1 MEKKINSYYGMA
13 YNDYCYAKAGMQVG
27 EQLGNY
33 NGVAALCAQSAEKYL
48 KAVLEITF
56 AKDALGLMHS
66 HNLRAITNKLK
77 EAYPELELSTKDMKW
92 LGDFYFDARYPG
104 DNFVEVNKED
114 ALECIRITEDLQ
126 QKVRNLLEHNQIERE
141 NKKAQIQSLDSFD
154 L

>member
-66 HNLRAITNKLK
+66 QNLRAITNKLK

-126 QKVRNLLEHNQIERE
+126 QKVRNLLEQNQIERE
-141 NKKAQIQSLDSFD
+141 NKKAQIQNLDSFD

>member
-1 MEKKINSYYGMA
+1 METKINSYYGMA

-56 AKDALGLMHS
+56 SEEALGLLHS

-77 EAYPELELSTKDMKW
+77 EIYPDLPLSTKDMKW

-104 DNFVEVNKED
+104 DNFVEVNKDD
-114 ALECIRITEDLQ
+114 ALECLRLTEDLA
-126 QKVRNLLEHNQIERE
+126 QKVTVLLEQNDQKRKE
-141 NKKAQIQSLDSFD
+141 KKDRLQKLDTFD
-154 L
+154 I

>member
-1 MEKKINSYYGMA
+1 
-13 YNDYCYAKAGMQVG
+13 
-27 EQLGNY
+27 
-33 NGVAALCAQSAEKYL
+33 
-48 KAVLEITF
+48 
-56 AKDALGLMHS
+56 
-66 HNLRAITNKLK
+66 
-77 EAYPELELSTKDMKW
+77 MKW

-126 QKVRNLLEHNQIERE
+126 QKVRNLLEQNQIERE

>member
-1 MEKKINSYYGMA
+1 METKINSYYGMA

-56 AKDALGLMHS
+56 SKEALGLLHS

-77 EAYPELELSTKDMKW
+77 EFYPDLPLSTKDMNW
-92 LGDFYFDARYPG
+92 LSSLYFDAIAPG
-104 DNFVEVNKED
+104 DNFVEVNKDD
-114 ALECIRITEDLQ
+114 ALECLRLTEDLA
-126 QKVRNLLEHNQIERE
+126 QKVTVLLEQNDQKM
-141 NKKAQIQSLDSFD
+141 KKKKDRLQKLDTID
-154 L
+154 I

>member
-1 MEKKINSYYGMA
+1 METKINSYYGMA

-56 AKDALGLMHS
+56 SEEALGLLHS

-77 EAYPELELSTKDMKW
+77 EIYPDLPLSTKDMKW

-104 DNFVEVNKED
+104 DNFVEVNKDD
-114 ALECIRITEDLQ
+114 ALECLRLTEDLA
-126 QKVRNLLEHNQIERE
+126 QKVTILLEQNDQKRKEKR
-141 NKKAQIQSLDSFD
+141 NKLQQLDTFD
-154 L
+154 I

>member
-1 MEKKINSYYGMA
+1 
-13 YNDYCYAKAGMQVG
+13 
-27 EQLGNY
+27 
-33 NGVAALCAQSAEKYL
+33 
-48 KAVLEITF
+48 
-56 AKDALGLMHS
+56 MHS

-126 QKVRNLLEHNQIERE
+126 QKVRNLLEQNQIERE